1 MFGPT
6 SSDGRSV
13 LQVPV
18 FAVTGERASHIDAF
32 FYLSRS
38 CSIDSQPASRVH
50 PHSCCGAQRSDH
62 LVPGGHFEPYATAG
76 PRPPSDYFRRPGL
89 WDQFKDTPPLN
100 SRRNPAYSR
109 MPLPRRFRSLTR
121 YIALF
126 IRHFAR
132 TFCEL
137 LLVRGDSL
145 DEAMPAGHAVD
156 CTSHSLGPCILGLF
170 PFGTCNANTRKR
182 ARSCIRAAMRRL
194 SSTRGAQTCELAG
207 TPYQVRGSLHDAC
220 LDPDDILTFQVVKLV
235 LQEPWIVTAERPR
248 RSFPSLQMV
257 SERNCTR

>member
-1 MFGPT
+1 MSGPT
-6 SSDGRSV
+6 SGGDRSV

-18 FAVTGERASHIDAF
+18 FAVTGERASRINGF
-32 FYLSRS
+32 FYLPRP

-76 PRPPSDYFRRPGL
+76 LRPPSDHFRRPEL
-89 WDQFKDTPPLN
+89 WDQFRDTPLN

-121 YIALF
+121 TIALL
-126 IRHFAR
+126 IRHLAR
-132 TFCEL
+132 TFWEL
-137 LLVRGDSL
+137 LFVRGDSL
-145 DEAMPAGHAVD
+145 DEAMPVGHSVD

-182 ARSCIRAAMRRL
+182 ARSCIRAAMRRI
-194 SSTRGAQTCELAG
+194 SSTRGA
-207 TPYQVRGSLHDAC
+207 
-220 LDPDDILTFQVVKLV
+220 
-235 LQEPWIVTAERPR
+235 
-248 RSFPSLQMV
+248 
-257 SERNCTR
+257 